1 MATVSRTYI
10 EEDRC
15 ERHNG
20 QLVPRPMS
28 GDTHSD
34 IQENVRRLLS
44 SQAKALG
51 MKARSEWSVARP
63 ETVALDDP
71 DYFTPD
77 VLVARLPYARTN
89 AGHLIPPGFLAVE
102 VVSPKQG
109 GLFDKAQS
117 YSAWGVEHVWII
129 YPDSRECFEYHGGN
143 SFIKVEHV
151 LHAGP
156 LSVNLKDVFA
166 ETE

>member
-1 MATVSRTYI
+1 MATVLSTFV

-15 ERHNG
+15 ERING

-28 GDTHSD
+28 GDIHSD

-44 SQAKALG
+44 LQAKALE

-63 ETVALDDP
+63 ATLGSSDP

-77 VLVARLPYARTN
+77 VLVARIPYARTA

-102 VVSPKQG
+102 VASPKQG
-109 GLFDKAQS
+109 GLFDKAQN
-117 YSAWGVEHVWII
+117 YFAWGVEHVWII
-129 YPDSRECFEYHGGN
+129 YPESRECFEYHGGN
-143 SFIKVEHV
+143 SFIKAEDA
-151 LHAGP
+151 LNAGP
-156 LSVNLKDVFA
+156 LSAKLSDVFA
-166 ETE
+166 YPE